1 MYLWMYLLTLRCTND
16 ELAFYHIIPTLQV
29 DNICSPAATPP
40 QFAAGQPAPAPLG
53 TVVLPTM
60 ASAAAAVLRWGLR
73 LALPDT
79 ASDVQLY
86 DGGEEE
92 EASPVFLLSGARRHA
107 QALATGILVGISV

>member
-1 MYLWMYLLTLRCTND
+1 
-16 ELAFYHIIPTLQV
+16 
-29 DNICSPAATPP
+29 
-40 QFAAGQPAPAPLG
+40 
-53 TVVLPTM
+53 M

-92 EASPVFLLSGARRHA
+92 EEEDAPY
-107 QALATGILVGISV
+107 VGWQ